1 MLVFGF
7 LIFIHEGG
15 HYLAARAFGV
25 SIKEFAIGMGPKLIT
40 RVSKKTGIAYSLRIF
55 PIGGFVSMVGEDEDS
70 DDENA
75 FCKKSVW
82 KRIIITA
89 AGPLTNILA
98 GVIAMC
104 FVVSAPGYDLKS
116 NTVSDFLHDKNGIAI
131 SEESGLRVG
140 DTIVSVD
147 GAPTHIG
154 NEIVFEIARK
164 GIKPI
169 DLTVVRDGEKIILT
183 DVSFPTYTED
193 GVELGIRDFYFFD
206 ETKTVASV
214 IKHSFFYSVSTIKLV
229 WTSLFDLLSGRYGV
243 SAVSGPVGVTQALG
257 EAAKSGFLD
266 FLMLAVMLTINL
278 GVMNLLPIPALDG
291 GRLVFQ
297 LIELVARRPVKREIE
312 GYIHFAGLVILMI
325 LMILIAVKDIIG
337 LF

>member
-15 HYLAARAFGV
+15 HYLAARAFRV

-40 RVSKKTGIAYSLRIF
+40 RVSKKTGIAYSLRAL

-82 KRIIITA
+82 QRIIITA

-104 FVVSAPGYDLKS
+104 FVVSAPGYNLIS
-116 NTVSDFLHDKNGIAI
+116 NTVSDFFHGKDGVCI

-140 DTIVSVD
+140 DTIVAID
-147 GAPTHIG
+147 GAPVHIG

-164 GIKPI
+164 GIEPL
-169 DLTVVRDGEKIILT
+169 DLTVLRDGEKITIT

-193 GVELGIRDFYFFD
+193 GVELGIRDFDFYY
-206 ETKTVASV
+206 ETKTVAGV
-214 IKHSFFYSVSTIKLV
+214 IRHSFFYSVSTIKLV
-229 WTSLFDLLSGRYGV
+229 WTSLFDLITGRYGV

-266 FLMLAVMLTINL
+266 FLMLAVMLTMNL

-297 LIELVARRPVKREIE
+297 LIELVIRKPVKREIE

-325 LMILIAVKDIIG
+325 LMLLIAVKDIIG